1 MPSLLALL
9 PKRAEQAAGRIM
21 TLAAAAA
28 APFAVAF
35 FFAGA
40 DPAGI
45 IARIAGGATA
55 DPEVV
60 AAAALYLRW
69 NAGALLFLAV
79 EAVAEGAFTGAG
91 DTFPVLVIGAACNF
105 ARVPIA
111 HYLALGRGWGIA
123 GVWATVAATQVV
135 KALAKWWWFQNRVG
149 ISTPEAISKRG
160 DE

>member
-1 MPSLLALL
+1 M
-9 PKRAEQAAGRIM
+9 
-21 TLAAAAA
+21 
-28 APFAVAF
+28 AF

-40 DPAGI
+40 DPAGL
-45 IARIAGGATA
+45 IARVAGGAAA

>member
-1 MPSLLALL
+1 ME
-9 PKRAEQAAGRIM
+9 RGR
-21 TLAAAAA
+21 
-28 APFAVAF
+28 VA
-35 FFAGA
+35 
-40 DPAGI
+40 
-45 IARIAGGATA
+45 
-55 DPEVV
+55 
-60 AAAALYLRW
+60 
-69 NAGALLFLAV
+69 FLAV

-149 ISTPEAISKRG
+149 G
-160 DE
+160 DFETAMSETGGE